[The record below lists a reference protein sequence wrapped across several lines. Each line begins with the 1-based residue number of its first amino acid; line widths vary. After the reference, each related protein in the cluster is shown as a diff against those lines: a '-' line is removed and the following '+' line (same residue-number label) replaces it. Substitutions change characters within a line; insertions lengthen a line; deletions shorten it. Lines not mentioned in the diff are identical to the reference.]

1 MSYKPQPVDTSSV
14 TLSPDIIDLTERLA
28 KNTHDVWAQERMAQ
42 GWHFGLERNDSRKE
56 HPSLVPYE
64 ELPEA
69 EKVYGAVTDALRRFE
84 AARQFSRNV
93 RSRHRLHRFA
103 GDGSRAPLPPQK
115 EPLGQRFQ
123 RCDTVLDVNPGLKQ
137 PWAAISKR
145 LRR

>member
-69 EKVYGAVTDALRRFE
+69 EKVYDRNTVIQALKAVIAFGYR
-84 AARQFSRNV
+84 
-93 RSRHRLHRFA
+93 
-103 GDGSRAPLPPQK
+103 
-115 EPLGQRFQ
+115 
-123 RCDTVLDVNPGLKQ
+123 
-137 PWAAISKR
+137 ISKA
-145 LRR
+145 